1 LMMTNFPDIPTDPE
15 KKLIIN
21 NESGE
26 SVPVQEQELL
36 KLLEITEQNESV
48 RFKEIELVYVDED
61 EIVRIN
67 HEFLDRDYITDI
79 ITFRYDEDD
88 QAIEGTLYCCAP
100 RIAEQSTE
108 FKDDPKTEFLR
119 VFVHGLIHLAGH
131 NDQTPSEKKK
141 MTDLE
146 DQYLNALKESL

>member
-1 LMMTNFPDIPTDPE
+1 MMTNFPDIPTEPE

-36 KLLEITEQNESV
+36 HLIEITENNEQV

-79 ITFRYDEDD
+79 ITFRYDEDN
-88 QAIEGTLYCCAP
+88 QAVEGTLYCCAP
-100 RIAEQSTE
+100 RITEQSAE

-131 NDQTPSEKKK
+131 DDQTPDEKKQ

-146 DQYLNALKESL
+146 DQYLNALKQSL

>member
-1 LMMTNFPDIPTDPE
+1 MMTNFPDIPTDPE

>member
-1 LMMTNFPDIPTDPE
+1 MMTNFPDIPTQPE
-15 KKLIIN
+15 KKLIVN

-26 SVPVQEQELL
+26 SVPVVEQDLL
-36 KLLEITEQNESV
+36 KLIEITERNEQV
-48 RFKEIELVYVDED
+48 YFKEVELVYVDED

-79 ITFRYDEDD
+79 ISFRYDEDD

-100 RIAEQSTE
+100 RITEQSAE
-108 FKDDPKTEFLR
+108 FEDDPKTEFLR

-131 NDQTPSEKKK
+131 DDQTSDEKKQ

-146 DQYLNALKESL
+146 DQYLNALKQSM

>member
-1 LMMTNFPDIPTDPE
+1 MMTNFPDIPTEPE

>member
-1 LMMTNFPDIPTDPE
+1 MTNFPDIPTEPE
-15 KKLIIN
+15 NKLIIN
-21 NESGE
+21 NESGQ
-26 SVPVQEQELL
+26 SVPVEEQELL
-36 KLLEITEQNESV
+36 KLIEITEKNEDV
-48 RFKEIELVYVDED
+48 RFKEIELVFVDED

-79 ITFRYDEDD
+79 ITFRYDEDH

-100 RIAEQSTE
+100 RISEQSVE

-119 VFVHGLIHLAGH
+119 VFVHGLIHLSGH
-131 NDQTPSEKKK
+131 DDQTTKEKEQ

-146 DQYLNALKESL
+146 DQYLNALKQSM

>member
-1 LMMTNFPDIPTDPE
+1 MMTNFPDIPTDPE

-79 ITFRYDEDD
+79 ITFRYDDND

>member
-1 LMMTNFPDIPTDPE
+1 
-15 KKLIIN
+15 
-21 NESGE
+21 
-26 SVPVQEQELL
+26 VPVQEQELL

-146 DQYLNALKESL
+146 DQYLNTLKESL

>member
-1 LMMTNFPDIPTDPE
+1 MMTNFPDIPTDPE

-146 DQYLNALKESL
+146 DQYLNTLKESL

>member
-1 LMMTNFPDIPTDPE
+1 MMTNFPDIPTEPE
-15 KKLIIN
+15 NKLILN

-36 KLLEITEQNESV
+36 KLIDIAEQSESV

-79 ITFRYDEDD
+79 ITFRYDDND

-100 RIAEQSTE
+100 RIAEQSAE
-108 FKDDPKTEFLR
+108 FEDDPNTEFLR

-131 NDQTPSEKKK
+131 NDQTPDDKKQ

-146 DQYLNALKESL
+146 DQYLNALKQSM

>member
-1 LMMTNFPDIPTDPE
+1 MMNFPEIPAEPN
-15 KKLIIN
+15 KKLVIN

-26 SVPVQEQELL
+26 SVPVDEQELL
-36 KLLEITEQNESV
+36 KLIDITEQNENV
-48 RFKEIELVYVDED
+48 HFREIELVYVDED

-100 RIAEQSTE
+100 RIIEQSADFE
-108 FKDDPKTEFLR
+108 DDPKTEFLR

-131 NDQTPSEKKK
+131 DDQTPEDKKQ

-146 DQYLNALKESL
+146 DQYLNALKPTP

>member
-1 LMMTNFPDIPTDPE
+1 MMTNFPDIPTEPE

-26 SVPVQEQELL
+26 SVPVKERELL
-36 KLLEITEQNESV
+36 KLAEITEKNEAV

-67 HEFLDRDYITDI
+67 REFLDRDYVTDI

-100 RIAEQSTE
+100 RIAEQSAE
-108 FKDDPKTEFLR
+108 FDNSMKTEFLR
-119 VFVHGLIHLAGH
+119 VFVHGLIHLAGY
-131 NDQTPSEKKK
+131 NDQTPKEKKQ
-141 MTDLE
+141 MTELE
-146 DQYLNALKESL
+146 DRYLEALKELL